1 MITLNWRLSRGPRE
15 NENSV
20 GKEEQIKMAE
30 SLRDILG
37 ISMQEAESY
46 FEMAGGDLETAIS
59 MFYEMGGSDG
69 GMVVDNKPQAQNSS
83 TQYPPW
89 YTSVWP
95 ERKEID
101 KSWLE
106 QGISFSTREVCFHSI
121 MNQTTSLL
129 ESIA

>member
-1 MITLNWRLSRGPRE
+1 
-15 NENSV
+15 
-20 GKEEQIKMAE
+20 MAE
-30 SLRDILG
+30 SLKDILG

-59 MFYEMGGSDG
+59 MYYEMGGSEMG
-69 GMVVDNKPQAQNSS
+69 GMVADTKPTNQGQQTSS
-83 TQYPPW
+83 TQFPPW

-106 QGISFSTREVCFHSI
+106 QGINFSTREV
-121 MNQTTSLL
+121 
-129 ESIA
+129 